1 MNLITLA
8 DTLILNGHCL
18 LLYVMDSKL
27 HGQLELLVIQLKRDV
42 RVEEDKLTSYALLCI
57 QYCRRIQNID

>member
-1 MNLITLA
+1 MP
-8 DTLILNGHCL
+8 
-18 LLYVMDSKL
+18 VDSKL

-57 QYCRRIQNID
+57 QYCRRIQYIG